1 MIKKHASDKNKCILM
16 LIQQITAIV
25 MVVILVTLLTQVSV
39 RSDRDHSLVY
49 YNLNEIASDNEESFQ
64 ESSSFS
70 QMFSEDISAL
80 IYYLA
85 ICQQFEENG
94 KFDKNRSIDLLS
106 YVQRKWVSPESVTS
120 DGLLNYRIG
129 DLINWEDISG
139 IDVKAAGEAMIDEDG
154 GEYYPEQHVIER
166 YLPTDGVSIYQKDL
180 VSILESAGLWE
191 TDETVSADAENVSE
205 TAQEYDETDWPAK
218 DQASEETVS
227 GETLQDDGTMNDAL
241 SFAYDG
247 TVEII
252 ETEDSAEYEK
262 QQSKAQSII
271 TNYIMEAA
279 RDLSVNYKT
288 YTAQND
294 YFKNN
299 KSIKYF
305 YSPNVK
311 KNIYYTNCKGGGETT
326 AEHIR
331 AFKKAMKTGSGSYI
345 RYNLSNDEFTTV
357 RYDEEDVNHTE
368 LSRYF
373 YDYSYAFRDKGV
385 FYIAYINSDEEAEI
399 LDGEKLTRADAY
411 GKLENVYGNVKPN
424 FMFYVM
430 VLAVSLFLFVI
441 SFFIWCGM
449 VGYRREKV
457 LMTEDGMTGQDS
469 MEYRLIRAEE
479 LYGFDRLYTGIFL
492 ILAVAVEAGIFL
504 LMALLILDGYM
515 DGGLSF
521 LTDHRLIR
529 ICAVLTFLWILGA
542 QFFFA
547 SFLRRVKAH
556 TFWKNSVICRL
567 FRLAKKAV
575 GHIMLAV
582 ADKNALVNLWIPY
595 LLFLVMNLAIIAIGH
610 DFSYYFWE
618 FVAFAFVLDI
628 LVGIVGHRL
637 YRERREV
644 LDGINRIADGE
655 ITYQVDL
662 SRMHGQN
669 VLFARA
675 VNHIG
680 DGIHEA
686 VQISMKDERLKADL
700 ITNVSHDIKTPL
712 TSIINYVDLLKRV
725 DIKDEKAQEYLR
737 ILDEKSQRLKQLTL
751 DLVEASKIS
760 SGNIVLHFEPLR
772 VKDLMMQV
780 IGEFSDKFEEKDLTV
795 IAGFPE
801 EPVVIEADS
810 RRMWRVMENLFNNI
824 YKYAMQGTRVYLDIE
839 LKDRVYIIVKNI
851 SMQKLNVS
859 ADELTER
866 FIRGDISRS
875 TEGSGLGLSIAKSL
889 VEAQKGEFEIVLD
902 GDLFKVIMRFD
913 EMAKETAPRTEI
925 QEIEVLNDVEVID
938 HAEAMGE

>member
-1 MIKKHASDKNKCILM
+1 MGTCVIKKHASGKNKCILV
-16 LIQQITAIV
+16 LIQQITAVTMIV
-25 MVVILVTLLTQVSV
+25 IMVTLLTQISV
-39 RSDRDHSLVY
+39 RSERDHSLVFY
-49 YNLNEIASDNEESFQ
+49 DLREIASDNDESFQ

-70 QMFSEDISAL
+70 MMFSEDINAL

-94 KFDKNRSIDLLS
+94 KFDKNRNIDLLS
-106 YVQRKWVSPESVTS
+106 YVKRKWVSPESISS
-120 DGLLNYRIG
+120 DGSLNYRVG
-129 DLINWEDISG
+129 DLINWQDVNGVEVKTVGEDQ
-139 IDVKAAGEAMIDEDG
+139 IDVGG
-154 GEYYPEQHVIER
+154 GEYIPYEQVVER
-166 YLPTDGVSIYQKDL
+166 YLPSDGISIYDKDL
-180 VSILESAGLWE
+180 VSILKSAGMWEKDATESMDDGFE
-191 TDETVSADAENVSE
+191 TDGIDEYYDQTEYSDDVDPDVMMQADEAMAAAESRYYE
-205 TAQEYDETDWPAK
+205 
-218 DQASEETVS
+218 
-227 GETLQDDGTMNDAL
+227 
-241 SFAYDG
+241 
-247 TVEII
+247 
-252 ETEDSAEYEK
+252 ETEDTVYMDEDPVYAEE
-262 QQSKAQSII
+262 QLRAQAII
-271 TNYIMEAA
+271 THYIMEAA
-279 RDLSVNYKT
+279 RDLSLNYKT
-288 YTAQND
+288 YTEQND
-294 YFKNN
+294 YFKKN

-305 YSPNVK
+305 YAPDVK
-311 KNIYYTNCKGGGETT
+311 GNNYYTNCAGEGRTT
-326 AEHIR
+326 SDYIR
-331 AFKKAMKTGSGSYI
+331 AFKKAMKTGSGSYVC
-345 RYNLSNDEFTTV
+345 YDLSKDEFTTV
-357 RYDEEDVNHTE
+357 RYEEKDVNHTE
-368 LSRYF
+368 LRRF
-373 YDYSYAFRDKGV
+373 FCDYSYAFKDKGV
-385 FYIAYINSDEEAEI
+385 FYIAYINSDEEAEL
-399 LDGEKLTRADAY
+399 LDGTKLVRTDAY

-424 FMFYVM
+424 FMFYV
-430 VLAVSLFLFVI
+430 VTLAVCLALFVI

-457 LMTEDGMTGQDS
+457 LMTEEGMKEQDGAG
-469 MEYRLIRAEE
+469 YRLIRAEE
-479 LYGFDRLYTGIFL
+479 LSVFDRMYTGIFL
-492 ILAVAVEAGIFL
+492 ILAVVVEAVIL
-504 LMALLILDGYM
+504 LGMALLIMDGYM
-515 DGGLSF
+515 DGELSL

-542 QFFFA
+542 QFFWA
-547 SFLRRVKAH
+547 SFLRRVKTR
-556 TFWKNSVICRL
+556 TFWKNSVICRGFL
-567 FRLAKKAV
+567 LVKKVA
-575 GHIMLAV
+575 GRAMLAF
-582 ADKNALVNLWIPY
+582 ADKNVIVNLWIPY
-595 LLFLVMNLAIIAIGH
+595 LVFLAMNLLILAIGV
-610 DFSYYFWE
+610 DFINYFWG
-618 FVAFAFVLDI
+618 FVAVAFVLDI
-628 LVGIVGHRL
+628 LVGIVGQRL

-655 ITYQVDL
+655 ITYQVDV

-725 DIKDEKAQEYLR
+725 DIEDEKAQEYLR

-913 EMAKETAPRTEI
+913 EMTKEPAPRTEI
-925 QEIEVLNDVEVID
+925 QEIEVLNDVEVIENE
-938 HAEAMGE
+938 EAIGE